1 MKLIASDYDG
11 TFSNGSLE
19 DRQRAVANWQAAGNK
34 FGIVSGRCLEELVQI
49 ANREGAKC
57 DFLISSGGMRICDG
71 AGSILSEEKCPGEW
85 LSEILPFIFQNGC
98 TWCYIHGDPSFV
110 VNYPNDSVS
119 FVTCVTIEE
128 ATKISCF
135 YQISAVCEHEEDAK
149 KLAKALQE
157 QYTSWVNP
165 LQNGATVDIV
175 HAGVDKAQSIRRL
188 LKLWE
193 IEEKNAIV
201 AGDNFN
207 DLPMICA
214 FRSYAMVNAPQSVQD
229 AADYVVSDIV
239 AIINKELNL

>member
-19 DRQRAVANWQAAGNK
+19 HRQRAVEQWQAAGNK
-34 FGIVSGRCLEELVQI
+34 FGIVSGRCLEDLVQI
-49 ANREGAKC
+49 ANREGVKC

-71 AGSILSEEKCPGEW
+71 AGRILSEEKCPGEW

-98 TWCYIHGDPSFV
+98 AWCYIHANPSV
-110 VNYPNDSVS
+110 AVNYPHDSIS
-119 FVTCVTIEE
+119 SVTCVTVEE

-135 YQISAVCEHEEDAK
+135 YQISAVCEHAEDAK

-157 QYTSWVNP
+157 QYAFWVNP
-165 LQNGATVDIV
+165 LQNGTTVDIV
-175 HAGVDKAQSIRRL
+175 RSGVDKAQSIRKL

-193 IEEKNAIV
+193 IEEKDAIV

-207 DLPMICA
+207 DLPMICT
-214 FRSYAMVNAPQSVQD
+214 FHSYAMVNAPQPVQD
-229 AADYVVSDIV
+229 AADHVVPDV
-239 AIINKELNL
+239 AAIINKELNL